1 MEGAG
6 QRLDSERDEVRIKV
20 DNVTRTM
27 LKRLMLC
34 ISAVSLLLF
43 FHGNAGAATATLH
56 ADSLSSFAKKAAT
69 ANPEDWR
76 FVFMGD
82 SRGNDRKFKQ
92 ALKLAASHDPLF
104 ILHGGDI
111 VESGTANELAHFL
124 ATVRSMPGLPPLFV
138 VRGNHEMNA
147 GLFEAVIGPPNFILD
162 SQRLGFRL
170 VAVDNSDYTLK
181 EREISFLEKMLD
193 QSRKNQFVTMH
204 IPPKT
209 ERWNKHT
216 FDNGKDNLV
225 KLLADRK
232 VSLGLFAH
240 VHLFD
245 KEVINGVPCIIS
257 GGAGA
262 QLTYFG
268 YPGSAEYHIV
278 VVEIK
283 KGKVSYRVEKL

>member
-1 MEGAG
+1 
-6 QRLDSERDEVRIKV
+6 
-20 DNVTRTM
+20 M

-34 ISAVSLLLF
+34 ISAVSLLLLF
-43 FHGNAGAATATLH
+43 NGNAIASAATLY
-56 ADSLSSFAKKAAT
+56 ADSLSSFEKKAAA
-69 ANPEDWR
+69 ANPEEWC

-82 SRGNDRKFKQ
+82 SRGDDWKFKK
-92 ALKLAASHDPLF
+92 ALKLAASYNPLF

-111 VESGTANELAHFL
+111 VESGTAKELAHFL
-124 ATVRSMPGLPPLFV
+124 ATIRSMPGLPPLFV

-147 GLFEAVIGPPNFILD
+147 ALFEAVIGPSNFVLD
-162 SQRLGFRL
+162 SQWLGFRL
-170 VAVDNSDYTLK
+170 VAVDNSDYSLK
-181 EREISFLEKMLD
+181 DKEFAFLGKMLD
-193 QSRKNQFVTMH
+193 QSRKSQFVSMH

-209 ERWNKHT
+209 ERWSRHT
-216 FDNGKDNLV
+216 FDDGKERLV
-225 KLLADRK
+225 RLLAERK
-232 VSLGLFAH
+232 VNLGLFAH

-245 KEVINGVPCIIS
+245 KEEINGIPCIIS

-268 YPGSAEYHIV
+268 FSGVARHHIV